1 MFEGLTKYIP
11 DLENKETGERRLSKI
26 EDEVYGFIHN
36 HPESGLKY
44 YWNIL
49 KSQGVNIENTPL
61 SQVDPAGLS
70 GLGVMALLAAAVS
83 EERREPFEVAGT
95 AQEIRRQS
103 LIQRCTHSGA
113 GRTQLL

>member
-11 DLENKETGERRLSKI
+11 DLEKNEAVERKLSKI
-26 EDEVYGFIHN
+26 EDEVYGFVQN

-61 SQVDPAGLS
+61 SKVESAGLS
-70 GLGVMALLAAAVS
+70 GLGVMALLVAAVS
-83 EERREPFEVAGT
+83 EERRRCGT
-95 AQEIRRQS
+95 LKALYDDGSLLKWLRQ
-103 LIQRCTHSGA
+103 LKKFDDNR
-113 GRTQLL
+113 

>member
-11 DLENKETGERRLSKI
+11 DLENNETGERRLSKI

-61 SQVDPAGLS
+61 SQVDTAGLS

-83 EERREPFEVAGT
+83 EERRRCGT
-95 AQEIRRQS
+95 LKALYDDGS
-103 LIQRCTHSGA
+103 LLKWLG
-113 GRTQLL
+113 QLKKFDDNR

>member
-49 KSQGVNIENTPL
+49 KSQGVNLENTPL

-83 EERREPFEVAGT
+83 EERRRCGT
-95 AQEIRRQS
+95 LKALYDDGS
-103 LIQRCTHSGA
+103 LLKWRG
-113 GRTQLL
+113 QLKKFDDNR